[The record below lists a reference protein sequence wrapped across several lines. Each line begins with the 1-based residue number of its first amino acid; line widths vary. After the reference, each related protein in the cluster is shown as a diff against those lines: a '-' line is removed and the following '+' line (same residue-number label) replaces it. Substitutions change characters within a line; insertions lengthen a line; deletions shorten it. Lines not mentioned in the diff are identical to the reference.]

1 MAEYKKKE
9 ESVQLQHINCTFPT
23 MLTMFT
29 MSTMSST
36 TLFSSFQK
44 FLWNVL
50 DLVKSQMGKLDN
62 IYLLGRDEVETSRYE
77 FVNHP

>member
-9 ESVQLQHINCTFPT
+9 ESVQPQYINCTFPT
-23 MLTMFT
+23 MFTMFT